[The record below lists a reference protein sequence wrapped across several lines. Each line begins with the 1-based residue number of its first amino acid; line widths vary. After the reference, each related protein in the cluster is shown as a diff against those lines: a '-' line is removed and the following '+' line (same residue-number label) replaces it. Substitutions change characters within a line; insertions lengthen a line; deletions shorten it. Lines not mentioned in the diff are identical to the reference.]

1 MSPDSALDV
10 SLCIVSWNV
19 ADDLRV
25 CLQSLRDQQSPPRF
39 ETIVVDNASADE
51 TVEMLKRNFP
61 EVRIVANDDNQGFAG
76 GTNQGL
82 RMGAGRYLMLLNP
95 DTILPPDALATV
107 VAVAD
112 AHPEAGIVAPKLLNT
127 DGSLQPS
134 CRRFPTITAAL
145 YRNTLFGRLLP
156 RARAASRYIMED
168 FDHNVESEV
177 DWVSG
182 ACMMVRR
189 EALESVGELDEGF
202 PWGSE
207 DVDFC
212 LRMSQVDWVVLYTP
226 ATAIVHAIGRSSSQA
241 VVPTIIRSHRGMYHL
256 YAKHFARNP
265 VSRGL
270 VWLGVW
276 LRAGLLIASWRVWQA
291 RVAIQSLFR
300 RPGGGG

>member
-1 MSPDSALDV
+1 MSPDSAPDV

-19 ADDLRV
+19 ADDLRA
-25 CLQSLRDQQSPPRF
+25 CLQSLRDQQNPPRF
-39 ETIVVDNASADE
+39 ETIVVDNASSDE
-51 TVEMLKRNFP
+51 TVEMLGRDFP
-61 EVRIVANDDNQGFAG
+61 EVRLVANDDNRGFAG
-76 GTNQGL
+76 GSNQGL

-95 DTILPPDALATV
+95 DTILPPDVLATL

-112 AHPEAGIVAPKLLNT
+112 AHPEAGIIAPKLLNT

-145 YRNTLFGRLLP
+145 YRNTLFGRLMP
-156 RARAASRYIMED
+156 RARAASHYIMED
-168 FDHNVESEV
+168 FDHDVEREV

-189 EALESVGELDEGF
+189 EALEHVGELDEGF

-212 LRMSQVDWVVLYTP
+212 LRMFRADWRVLYTP
-226 ATAIVHAIGRSSSQA
+226 ATAIVHAVGRSSSQA

-276 LRAGLLIASWRVWQA
+276 LRAGLLITSWRVWQA
-291 RVAIQSLFR
+291 RVAVRLLFR